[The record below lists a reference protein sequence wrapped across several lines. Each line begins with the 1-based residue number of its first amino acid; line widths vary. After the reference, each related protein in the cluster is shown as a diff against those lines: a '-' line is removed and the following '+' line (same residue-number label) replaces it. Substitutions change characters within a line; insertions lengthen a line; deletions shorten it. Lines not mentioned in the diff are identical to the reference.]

1 MPFRRSAQRSPAFFR
16 GFKVKRLIQRFL
28 GHAAMMMMR
37 DGIETK
43 LDQLNPKDPQL
54 MLKDEAFFKYVYK
67 TYLRKFDTP
76 NNRY

>member
-1 MPFRRSAQRSPAFFR
+1 
-16 GFKVKRLIQRFL
+16 
-28 GHAAMMMMR
+28 MMR